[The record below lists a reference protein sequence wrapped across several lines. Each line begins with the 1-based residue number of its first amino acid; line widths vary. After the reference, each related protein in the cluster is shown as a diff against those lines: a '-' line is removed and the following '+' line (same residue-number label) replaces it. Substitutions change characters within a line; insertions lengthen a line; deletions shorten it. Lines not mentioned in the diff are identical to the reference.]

1 MEAAM
6 VGTPSELQLLP
17 KKIYLNSEYG
27 LKSWLL
33 TQDHQRIVLL
43 YPFTTSF
50 FFVIGGTAASLNS
63 IRTPY
68 GRRRSRDLGYLHQ
81 TIFHIWHHH
90 CFFLLVPVAP
100 AVLGNFLIPLMI
112 GAKDVAFAKLNVA
125 SWYPFALGGCVE
137 LYMMIFG
144 AVRYGMDLHNPAQHA
159 LRQHKCNRRGHGNL
173 HCRVFVHTD
182 WAQLHCHHSPTAC
195 LGLNIV
201 SPTVVHLVLLCDVHP
216 LRSCHRL
223 RLRACDVVSRSIHCK

>member
-90 CFFLLVPVAP
+90 CFFLFGAGSASCPGQLFYTSHDRREGRGLREAQRCELVPVRP
-100 AVLGNFLIPLMI
+100 
-112 GAKDVAFAKLNVA
+112 
-125 SWYPFALGGCVE
+125 GG
-137 LYMMIFG
+137 
-144 AVRYGMDLHNPAQHA
+144 
-159 LRQHKCNRRGHGNL
+159 LRRTVYDDFRG
-173 HCRVFVHTD
+173 R
-182 WAQLHCHHSPTAC
+182 
-195 LGLNIV
+195 
-201 SPTVVHLVLLCDVHP
+201 
-216 LRSCHRL
+216 
-223 RLRACDVVSRSIHCK
+223 